1 MPPASGTVQ
10 MGVRHW
16 PGMRSEYAWLPPTV
30 TATQTKPYQI
40 GVSFTAHRTAIYGLD
55 GRLGYSDIRAGAVF
69 VTGAEEITWASVR
82 EPSES
87 LEIYPSQDL
96 LRSLGGSLDAIEP
109 AMAVADATVLAVAS
123 MLRRAHLTG
132 TAISDVAASTV
143 AHRLGSHLL
152 ERYGG
157 LRLRRRVG
165 RLPLATVDRVAEFVD
180 AGLAGPL
187 TLDALATV
195 ATLSPYHFAR
205 GFKATTGMAPHQ
217 FVTSRRIDRARAL
230 LLDTPSSVADIARA
244 VGLSNVRHFRQLFRA
259 QLGVLPGQLRRKP
272 QDPTL

>member
-143 AHRLGSHLL
+143 AHRLGSHLFWNATAGCGSV
-152 ERYGG
+152 GG
-157 LRLRRRVG
+157 W
-165 RLPLATVDRVAEFVD
+165 
-180 AGLAGPL
+180 AGCPSRPL
-187 TLDALATV
+187 TGWRSSSTPGWLA
-195 ATLSPYHFAR
+195 R
-205 GFKATTGMAPHQ
+205 
-217 FVTSRRIDRARAL
+217 
-230 LLDTPSSVADIARA
+230 
-244 VGLSNVRHFRQLFRA
+244 
-259 QLGVLPGQLRRKP
+259 
-272 QDPTL
+272 